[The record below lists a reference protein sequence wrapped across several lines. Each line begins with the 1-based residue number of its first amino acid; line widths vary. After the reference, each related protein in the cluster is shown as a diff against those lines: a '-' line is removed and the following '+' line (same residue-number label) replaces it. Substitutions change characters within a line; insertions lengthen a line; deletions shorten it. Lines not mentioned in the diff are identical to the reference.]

1 MIIISANGIIF
12 SIWCCMSAYLLKH
25 KVEFIESEE
34 ENLSLWWGKCRTDF
48 NKLFCIQICTL
59 MFNIILDLI
68 LKHFLPFL
76 WFRMFTECDQT
87 FVSRPGGPQN
97 GTFTAPIIN
106 NPSNHSR
113 QCLYIFLA
121 GPGQRVEIIFT
132 TFNLRGSPPEYVQI
146 MKQLSFPFFPDPFK
160 HSNNSYSNFY
170 SLH

>member
-1 MIIISANGIIF
+1 MIIISANRIIF
-12 SIWCCMSAYLLKH
+12 SIWYCMIAYILKH
-25 KVEFIESEE
+25 EVEFIESEE
-34 ENLSLWWGKCRTDF
+34 ENLSSWWGKRRTDF
-48 NKLFCIQICTL
+48 NKLFCIKLFTL
-59 MFNIILDLI
+59 MIYITLNLI

-76 WFRMFTECDQT
+76 WFWMFTECDQT
-87 FVSRPGGPQN
+87 FVSHPGGPQN

-146 MKQLSFPFFPDPFK
+146 MSLLPFPFF
-160 HSNNSYSNFY
+160 S
-170 SLH
+170 